1 MRYFVWAALLAIAG
15 GPASSQPANCEN
27 ASAAACSGDQAC
39 IREARRARQQCFNE
53 NGIGT
58 SNGLGRSNGIG
69 RPPTVA
75 VPEPATAILLGT
87 GLLGLA
93 LTLRKKAR
101 KTQDEDVPPR
111 SSPPV

>member
-1 MRYFVWAALLAIAG
+1 MRYFVLAALLAIAG

-58 SNGLGRSNGIG
+58 SNGIG